1 LTCVTVVIRIFSMLK
16 VSKQR
21 LSHQVY
27 DILKVMIA
35 DHRFSPGA
43 RINVEQITK
52 EVGASRTPVWE
63 AVHRL
68 IQEGLLE
75 NIPNRGVFMLTLTPK
90 VAIELYVVREA
101 LEGLAARSAVP
112 NVNERF
118 LKKMTRLIDDQRKMV
133 EVGDLVGY
141 SRLDYE
147 FHALVYELSGNR
159 TLLEV
164 LGAVKNKMRPLAL
177 HVSPIL
183 SRLLEDHM
191 EILAAFKD
199 KDADRAEAAFR
210 NHNLKMIEQIKQNM
224 NSFEW
229 EEVQVEERDVES
241 SRSSA
246 V

>member
-1 LTCVTVVIRIFSMLK
+1 MIK
-16 VSKQR
+16 VNRQR

-27 DILKVMIA
+27 DILKKMIA

-75 NIPNRGVFMLTLTPK
+75 NIPNRGVFMSTLTPK

-101 LEGLAARSAVP
+101 LEGLAARCAVP
-112 NVNERF
+112 NINERE
-118 LKKMTRLIDDQRKMV
+118 LKKMAKLIDDQRNMV
-133 EVGDLVGY
+133 EAGDLVGY

-177 HVSPIL
+177 HVTPIL
-183 SRLLEDHM
+183 SRLLEDHT
-191 EILAAFKD
+191 EILAAFQAR
-199 KDADRAEAAFR
+199 DADRAEAAFR
-210 NHNLKMIEQIKQNM
+210 KHNLKMIEQIKQNM
-224 NSFEW
+224 NPDEW
-229 EEVQVEERDVES
+229 EEVHVEGGIGKK
-241 SRSSA
+241 SRRAEA
-246 V
+246 VTRSV